1 MKFIKVQECH
11 FIMSSIY
18 LDGVKVWTVYIPYNK
33 ASEYMIWNKT
43 NGAER
48 RNGQIHNYSFQ
59 QLLNNWFN
67 RKTETHKAYRRVE

>member
-1 MKFIKVQECH
+1 
-11 FIMSSIY
+11 MSSIY

-48 RNGQIHNYSFQ
+48 RNGEIHNIVFNNFPIIASTGRQ
-59 QLLNNWFN
+59 KLIKHIEELNNIII
-67 RKTETHKAYRRVE
+67 YL